1 MSDDKTIGE
10 ELSQEEFLARVRHAG
25 LSQAELARRYGT
37 NGRPA
42 SDAIPADGIQQRLES
57 LVYLVLSMRRSVR
70 AAAEAL
76 AWFPAARV
84 ETLYLEVEGVCR
96 TSLDL
101 AYHLCVHAP
110 EVLRYLPDDAI
121 HPWVLELLEVYDQ
134 RGSQGAIRFM
144 QQVEAY
150 ASTLWERRSG
160 VRLADLAQV
169 LEAFTTGLAG
179 RRLRLEAGADSERSA
194 YTDTETLFLPPML
207 ARFDNREDNFRLYKL
222 LIAHLWAQTWFG
234 TWRESA
240 EERLARFA
248 NPRRGLALFQ
258 SLEGLR
264 LDARIAA
271 ELPGLWREMH
281 RLGGRPLL
289 PPAWGAAAERVR
301 DPEAD
306 AARSWAL
313 AEDLEG
319 SSVEPLEPLCYQG
332 TLHPERVAAVMA
344 ARAARE
350 RAGLAEALAVIA
362 DELGGNLSA
371 AHREGERP
379 VFRLEQEPD
388 DRWAGGVAFQLV
400 LGDQPIQPLPE
411 TLQLMHS
418 IVQDFGHIPSEYLE
432 AAGQGIYH
440 RRQGVAEEREV
451 PALEPSAFVYDEWDH
466 GRRGYRRGWCRLRE
480 RPVHPQADRFVEETR
495 HKYRGLLKHLYR
507 TFEALR
513 GEERLLRREPYGEEP
528 DIDALVEAYA
538 DQAQGLEQTER
549 LFQRRKRLERNVA
562 VLFMVDMSGSTKGWI
577 NEVERESLVLLCE
590 SLERLGDRYA
600 IYGFSGYTHMRCE
613 LYRVKDFAEPY
624 DQRVHQRLSGIRP
637 QDYTR
642 MGASIRHLTRKLLA
656 VEARTRV
663 LLVLSDG
670 RPDDEDGYRGDY
682 GIEDTRQAVLEAR
695 ARGVHPFCITIDDQA
710 QDYLP
715 HMFGPASYALV
726 EKVAKLPYRVSDI
739 YRRITA

>member
-25 LSQAELARRYGT
+25 LSESELALRYGT
-37 NGRPA
+37 DGRPA
-42 SDAIPADGIQQRLES
+42 GDALPVEAIQQRLET

-84 ETLYLEVEGVCR
+84 ESLYLEVEGVCR

-110 EVLRYLPDDAI
+110 EVLRFLPDDAI

-134 RGSQGAIRFM
+134 KGTQGSIRFM

-150 ASTLWERRSG
+150 GLTLRERRGG
-160 VRLADLAQV
+160 VRLAEVSQV
-169 LEAFTTGLAG
+169 LDAFTTGLAG
-179 RRLRLEAGADSERSA
+179 RRLRLAAGQDSA
-194 YTDTETLFLPPML
+194 QPVYTDTENLFLPTAL
-207 ARFDNREDNFRLYKL
+207 SRFDSREDNFRLYKSI
-222 LIAHLWAQTWFG
+222 IAHLWAQTWFG
-234 TWRESA
+234 TWREPA
-240 EERLARFA
+240 AERLSRFA
-248 NPRRGLALFQ
+248 DPRLGLALFQ

-264 LDARIAA
+264 LDARIAD
-271 ELPGLWREMH
+271 ELPGLWREME
-281 RLGGRPLL
+281 RLGARPGL
-289 PPAWGAAAERVR
+289 PPAWEPAAQRVR
-301 DPEAD
+301 EREAD

-313 AEDLEG
+313 AEELAQSG
-319 SSVEPLEPLCYQG
+319 ILPLEPLCYQG
-332 TLHPERVAAVMA
+332 ALHPDRVAAVMA

-350 RAGLAEALAVIA
+350 RDQFAQALAVIA

-371 AHREGERP
+371 AVPEAERP
-379 VFRLEQEPD
+379 DLRVEREPD
-388 DRWAGGVAFQLV
+388 DDWPGGFAFQLV

-411 TLQLMHS
+411 TVQLMHS

-440 RRQGVAEEREV
+440 RRQGTAEEGEAPV
-451 PALEPSAFVYDEWDH
+451 EASDTHVYDEWDY
-466 GRRGYRRGWCRLRE
+466 GRQGYRKGWCRLRE
-480 RPVHPQADRFVEETR
+480 RPVHPQADGFVEETR

-507 TFEALR
+507 SFEALR
-513 GEERLLRREPYGEEP
+513 GEEKLLRREPYGEDP

-538 DQAQGLEQTER
+538 DQAQGLEQTDR
-549 LFQRRKRLERNVA
+549 LFQRRQKLERNVA

-577 NEVERESLVLLCE
+577 NEVQRESLVLLCE

-613 LYRVKDFAEPY
+613 LYRVKAFDEPY
-624 DQRVHQRLSGIRP
+624 DQAVHQRISGIRP

-642 MGASIRHLTRKLLA
+642 MGVSIRHLTRKLLE

-682 GIEDTRQAVLEAR
+682 GIEDTRRAVLEAR
-695 ARGVHPFCITIDDQA
+695 ALGVHPFCITIDDQA
-710 QDYLP
+710 QAYLP
-715 HMFGPASYALV
+715 HLFGPASYTLV